1 MKENTIVTANTID
14 AQGMKL
20 VDKYFKAI
28 DSAKKSAWNVA
39 KVVSDTVNDAKFE
52 QHFGSLSTYA
62 DAIKMSKSSVSIM
75 NRAYLMY
82 NDFPCLDG
90 FTYTAVAA
98 MLTLPLEYGVEKF
111 LTDYSITSETPVSDV
126 KKAVA
131 SVKAIETEDEPES
144 GENDAEIEATEGT
157 DESDVV
163 ETNAEEVE
171 EMVSVPNV
179 DLVLIDGKMWELTP
193 EDVAAIKEVL
203 GL

>member
-1 MKENTIVTANTID
+1 MKENTIVTNNTID

-28 DSAKKSAWNVA
+28 DGAKKSAWNVA
-39 KVVSDTVNDAKFE
+39 KVVSDTVNDSKFE
-52 QHFGSLSTYA
+52 QHFGSLGNYA

-75 NRAYLMY
+75 NRSYLMY

-90 FTYTAVAA
+90 FTYTAVAT
-98 MLTLPLEYGVEKF
+98 MLILPLEYGVEKF
-111 LTDYSITSETPVSDV
+111 LNDYEITSETPVSEI

-131 SVKAIETEDEPES
+131 TVKAIGTEKETDTDTDDASEETEVEP
-144 GENDAEIEATEGT
+144 TEET
-157 DESDVV
+157 AADDVV
-163 ETNAEEVE
+163 Q

-179 DLVLIDGKMWELTP
+179 DLVLINGKMWELTP
-193 EDVAAIKEVL
+193 EDVEAIKEVL